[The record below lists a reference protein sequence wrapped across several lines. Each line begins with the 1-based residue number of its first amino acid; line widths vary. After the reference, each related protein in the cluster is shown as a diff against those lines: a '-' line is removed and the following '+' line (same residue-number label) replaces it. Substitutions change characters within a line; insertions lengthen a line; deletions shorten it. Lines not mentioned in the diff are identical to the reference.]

1 MKNDLPVSLA
11 GLSGPAG
18 CLRSSEPLASS
29 PVPAPASSLLEE
41 AADLLVVHRDFAA
54 ALDRCERGCE
64 SLAADP
70 ESESSMEMKCSLCI
84 VGIQALAEMNR
95 WREVL
100 SWVLQYYEVPERL
113 PPKIL
118 ELCILLYSKVKEPHV
133 MLEVDSYW
141 LRDLTNQ
148 SLPSYGTLMELHLL
162 HVLLPL
168 GQFVEA
174 EELVQGSE
182 AFNKEQQLE
191 ALRTINERRSH
202 WVQQEETQS
211 APEEQPATV
220 REKLLGSVSR
230 KFLTMLTALHRA
242 LGSMS
247 SHFCSS
253 LYKKLLLV
261 ACMLCLVLV
270 RLDPAAPTSLPFL
283 HRLVQLCHQAWVA
296 VFSPRHRPS
305 VEN

>member
-1 MKNDLPVSLA
+1 MCTRGVGRSGSTRVTSKRCLRRRSGTGFKADFAAKSRHSPRAMKNDLPVSLA

-18 CLRSSEPLASS
+18 FLRSSEPLSLS
-29 PVPAPASSLLEE
+29 PVPAPATSLLEE
-41 AADLLVVHRDFAA
+41 AADLLVVHLDFAA

-64 SLAADP
+64 SLASDP
-70 ESESSMEMKCSLCI
+70 DCESSAEVKCSLCI

-100 SWVLQYYEVPERL
+100 SWVLQYYQVPERL

-118 ELCILLYSKVKEPHV
+118 ELCILLYSTVKEPHV

-174 EELVQGSE
+174 EELIQGCD

-191 ALRTINERRSH
+191 ALRTINERRCQ
-202 WVQQEETQS
+202 WMQQEETQS
-211 APEEQPATV
+211 APEGQPATA
-220 REKLLGSVSR
+220 REKLL
-230 KFLTMLTALHRA
+230 
-242 LGSMS
+242 
-247 SHFCSS
+247 
-253 LYKKLLLV
+253 
-261 ACMLCLVLV
+261 
-270 RLDPAAPTSLPFL
+270 AAPTSLPFL
-283 HRLVQLCHQAWVA
+283 YRLVQLCHQGWMA
-296 VFSPRHRPS
+296 VFSPLYRPP
-305 VEN
+305 VQD

>member
-18 CLRSSEPLASS
+18 FLRSSEPLSLS
-29 PVPAPASSLLEE
+29 PVPAPATSLLEE
-41 AADLLVVHRDFAA
+41 AADLLVVHLDFAA

-64 SLAADP
+64 SLASDP
-70 ESESSMEMKCSLCI
+70 DCES
-84 VGIQALAEMNR
+84 
-95 WREVL
+95 
-100 SWVLQYYEVPERL
+100 
-113 PPKIL
+113 
-118 ELCILLYSKVKEPHV
+118 ILLYSTVKEPHV

-174 EELVQGSE
+174 EELVQGCD

-191 ALRTINERRSH
+191 ALRTINERRCQ

-211 APEEQPATV
+211 VPEEQPATA

-230 KFLTMLTALHRA
+230 KLLTILTVLRRA

-253 LYKKLLLV
+253 PYKKTLLAALIV
-261 ACMLCLVLV
+261 CLVVV

-283 HRLVQLCHQAWVA
+283 YRLVQLCHQAWVA
-296 VFSPRHRPS
+296 VFSPLYRPP
-305 VEN
+305 VQD

>member
-1 MKNDLPVSLA
+1 MKKDLPVSLA
-11 GLSGPAG
+11 GLK
-18 CLRSSEPLASS
+18 SSEPSLSLS
-29 PVPAPASSLLEE
+29 PVLAPATALLEE
-41 AADLLVVHRDFAA
+41 AADLLVVHLDFAA

-64 SLAADP
+64 SLASDP
-70 ESESSMEMKCSLCI
+70 GCESSVEVKCSLCI

-100 SWVLQYYEVPERL
+100 SWVLQYYQVPEQL

-148 SLPSYGTLMELHLL
+148 SLPSYGTLMELHVL

-174 EELVQGSE
+174 EELVQSCE
-182 AFNKEQQLE
+182 AFSKEQQLE
-191 ALRTINERRSH
+191 ALRTISERRCR

-211 APEEQPATV
+211 SPEDQPATV
-220 REKLLGSVSR
+220 RQKLLGSVSR
-230 KFLTMLTALHRA
+230 KLLTILTMLRRA
-242 LGSMS
+242 LGCML

-253 LYKKLLLV
+253 PFKKTLLAALI
-261 ACMLCLVLV
+261 LCLVVV

-283 HRLVQLCHQAWVA
+283 YKLVQLCHQAWVT
-296 VFSPRHRPS
+296 VFSPLHRPP
-305 VEN
+305 VQD